1 MTCSKT
7 GRSPLAAIAHRPH
20 SSAGFWCLPLTL
32 PAGFGFWHPPHHGYR
47 TSIPTPTMTSL
58 ASIPGQKEERWR
70 KDALLQHLCTERDLP
85 LTCPPLPISRRPSAS
100 LAGTGSQGHGKYLTQ
115 RRLGTLPPRPHWGFA
130 SREDGSL
137 TGAGPVSAAETMP
150 LSGLC
155 SCSLSLWNENYQ
167 TLSLRPTKSWAHN
180 SCVLSN
186 QLLPPPQCG
195 GGGGFTVC
203 VPCRSHPPPPEAA
216 QTGWDAEV
224 FWSLF
229 SHTWKT
235 PWPWAPARKTLF
247 LYHCLW
253 EAGFHLLSK
262 RNISSK
268 YVQLLN
274 VRKSCPLGFMTFL
287 LSCVRYRNLFGGFYL
302 TQQFQPADSS
312 APHEWE
318 SSLHGSCQGASGF
331 PQGFLIRQVLKT
343 KSSSPLVLI
352 LVFFA
357 QWLTRRCG
365 ICWHPRGLS

>member
-32 PAGFGFWHPPHHGYR
+32 PAGFGFWHPPHHDYR

-155 SCSLSLWNENYQ
+155 SCSLSL
-167 TLSLRPTKSWAHN
+167 
-180 SCVLSN
+180 
-186 QLLPPPQCG
+186 
-195 GGGGFTVC
+195 
-203 VPCRSHPPPPEAA
+203 
-216 QTGWDAEV
+216 
-224 FWSLF
+224 
-229 SHTWKT
+229 
-235 PWPWAPARKTLF
+235 
-247 LYHCLW
+247 
-253 EAGFHLLSK
+253 
-262 RNISSK
+262 
-268 YVQLLN
+268 
-274 VRKSCPLGFMTFL
+274 
-287 LSCVRYRNLFGGFYL
+287 
-302 TQQFQPADSS
+302 
-312 APHEWE
+312 
-318 SSLHGSCQGASGF
+318 
-331 PQGFLIRQVLKT
+331 
-343 KSSSPLVLI
+343 
-352 LVFFA
+352 
-357 QWLTRRCG
+357 
-365 ICWHPRGLS
+365 